1 MAGERARR
9 AYARIQFEGAE
20 ITEEPECSLLSMTF
34 TDAEDGKTDDLQF
47 VLEDR
52 DLIWAGNWLEQAT
65 ASRGAKVE
73 AQIWLEEHGETSVLP
88 CGVFEVDS
96 VGLSG
101 TPTRVTIRATS
112 LPYKSGIREEKKS
125 KSWEQYS
132 LSGIGAEIAAG
143 GGMELQYMAE
153 EDPFYET
160 REQVEQS
167 DTVFLL
173 SLVWDAGLKMK
184 ISQNKIII
192 YDRPYYESQEAVCTL
207 YRDGSDLI
215 SYSFDSDTFS
225 AAYSKCVCRYVNPET
240 GDVIEGTYTPEDSET
255 EMPELVIDVKAEN
268 AAEAEANAKAA
279 YENAL
284 KNKYTCE
291 LTLVG
296 DPMYMVG
303 MNIQLEGFGAF
314 SGTYAIASARHAIS
328 GNYVTTVSGYRI

>member
-20 ITEEPECSLLSMTF
+20 ITEEPECSLLSLTF

-52 DLIWAGNWLEQAT
+52 DLIWAGNWLEQST
-65 ASRGAKVE
+65 VSRGAKVE
-73 AQIWLEEHGETSVLP
+73 AQIYLEEDGNTSVLP
-88 CGVFEVDS
+88 CGEFEVDS

-101 TPTRVTIRATS
+101 PPTRVTIRATS

-125 KSWEQYS
+125 KAWEHYS
-132 LSGIGAEIAAG
+132 LSGIAAEIAAG
-143 GGMELQYMAE
+143 GGMELQYLAA
-153 EDPFYET
+153 EDPLYET

-167 DTVFLL
+167 DMVFLL

-184 ISQNKIII
+184 TSQNKIII
-192 YDRPYYESQEAVCTL
+192 YDRPYYESQETIGTL
-207 YRDGSDLI
+207 YRSGSDLVA
-215 SYSFDSDTFS
+215 YSFDSDTFS

-240 GDVIEGTYTPEDSET
+240 GEVIEGTYTPEDSET
-255 EMPELVIDVKAEN
+255 DMPELVIDTKAETV
-268 AAEAEANAKAA
+268 AEAEANARAA

-284 KNKYTCE
+284 KKKYTCE
-291 LTLVG
+291 LTLAG

-303 MNIQLEGFGAF
+303 TNIQLEGFGAF
-314 SGTYAIASARHAIS
+314 SGKYAISSARHSLAGS
-328 GNYVTTVSGYRI
+328 YVVTVRGYRI

>member
-1 MAGERARR
+1 MAGETARR

-47 VLEDR
+47 VMEDR
-52 DLIWAGNWLEQAT
+52 DLIWAGNWLEQST
-65 ASRGAKVE
+65 VSRGAKVE
-73 AQIWLEEHGETSVLP
+73 AQIWLEEGGETSVLP

-101 TPTRVTIRATS
+101 PPTRVTIRATS
-112 LPYKSGIREEKKS
+112 LPYKSGIRDEKKS
-125 KSWEQYS
+125 KAWENYS
-132 LSGIGAEIAAG
+132 LSGIGAEIASG
-143 GGMELQYMAE
+143 GGMELQYLAE

-184 ISQNKIII
+184 ITQNKIII
-192 YDRPYYESQEAVCTL
+192 YDRSIYETQEAICTL
-207 YRDGSDLI
+207 DRAGSDLVA
-215 SYSFDSDTFS
+215 YSFDSDTFS
-225 AAYSKCVCRYVNPET
+225 AAYSRCVCRYVKPET
-240 GDVIEGTYTPEDSET
+240 GDVIEGIYTPENAET
-255 EMPELVIDVKAEN
+255 DMPELVIDSKAETT
-268 AAEAEANAKAA
+268 AEAEANAKAA

-284 KNKYTCE
+284 KKKYTCD

-303 MNIQLEGFGAF
+303 MNIQLDGFGAF
-314 SGTYAIASARHAIS
+314 SGKYAISSAKHTVS
-328 GNYVTTVSGYRI
+328 GTYTTKVSGYRV